1 MDIYTNFNGQYYKIA
16 SSTTHVNNTNKVYVK
31 EWLRDNIPLTSDS
44 RLAYRTSV
52 PKLKVWLNGKE
63 WEPAKEAWFP
73 NHVTFNYWGETIK
86 GNRAGKWIKG
96 EVDWWRNQWATGVF
110 DGIKGHLYATVSKN
124 GTLADGTS
132 NSNINDNTLQVNI
145 TMNMG
150 GSYSSYNINKNV
162 TQTQTEIFV
171 GGSWPTPHS
180 QDTRYIN
187 INNVSIKLNE
197 NNINAVWENGLGV
210 GRPIAFAKSH
220 ES

>member
-1 MDIYTNFNGQYYKIA
+1 MDIYTNFNGQDYEVA

-31 EWLRDNIPLTSDS
+31 EWLRDNIPLTCDS

-86 GNRAGKWIKG
+86 GNRNNK
-96 EVDWWRNQWATGVF
+96 RTGVF

-132 NSNINDNTLQVNI
+132 NSNINDNTLQVSVS
-145 TMNMG
+145 MNMG
-150 GSYSSYNINKNV
+150 HNYSDSNITNKLV
-162 TQTQTEIFV
+162 TQTKTEIFI
-171 GGSWPTPHS
+171 GYSWPTPHS
-180 QDTRYIN
+180 QNTRYIN

-197 NNINAVWENGLGV
+197 KNVNAVWEDGLGV
-210 GRPIAFAKSH
+210 GRPIAFAKSY

>member
-1 MDIYTNFNGQYYKIA
+1 MDIYTNFNGQNYKIA

-86 GNRAGKWIKG
+86 GNRDGKW
-96 EVDWWRNQWATGVF
+96 TGVF

-124 GTLADGTS
+124 GTLADGTN
-132 NSNINDNTLQVNI
+132 NSNINDGTLQVSVS
-145 TMNMG
+145 MNMG
-150 GSYSSYNINKNV
+150 HSYSGSNITNKLV
-162 TQTQTEIFV
+162 TQTKTEIFV

-180 QDTRYIN
+180 QDIAYIN

-197 NNINAVWENGLGV
+197 NNVNAAWEDGLGV
-210 GRPIAFAKSH
+210 GRPIAFAKSY